1 MNSLVQ
7 ASETKQSRLLTL
19 LLTCL
24 DTALTGSDGDGD
36 DDDDDDDDEPAVS
49 ARLAHLR

>member
-1 MNSLVQ
+1 M
-7 ASETKQSRLLTL
+7 

-36 DDDDDDDDEPAVS
+36 DDDDDDDEPAVS

>member
-1 MNSLVQ
+1 MNNLVQ

-24 DTALTGSDGDGD
+24 DTALTKSDCEGML
-36 DDDDDDDDEPAVS
+36 AVS
-49 ARLAHLR
+49 VRLAAP

>member
-1 MNSLVQ
+1 MSTLVQ

-36 DDDDDDDDEPAVS
+36 DDDDDDDEPAVS

>member
-36 DDDDDDDDEPAVS
+36 DDDDDDDEPAVS